1 MAIVVAI
8 IKFKLLY
15 KSSLNLMEA
24 AVGFL
29 LSIQI
34 KDRLPHLK
42 SLNNYYYEEAFQCC
56 RLFIISL
63 QNRYLRGKHIFI
75 TSQHHNVS
83 REEIL
88 IESFS
93 GGHSPSLFRLMN
105 AYSGDKFLLYLLK
118 NLEHNLL
125 SEHFWGSE

>member
-1 MAIVVAI
+1 
-8 IKFKLLY
+8 
-15 KSSLNLMEA
+15 MEA

-29 LSIQI
+29 VIIQI
-34 KDRLPHLK
+34 KDRRRQITKLPHLK
-42 SLNNYYYEEAFQCC
+42 SLLYNYYYEEAFQCC

-63 QNRYLRGKHIFI
+63 QNRYARGKHIFI
-75 TSQHHNVS
+75 TSHHHNVS

-105 AYSGDKFLLYLLK
+105 AYSGEKFLLYLLK
-118 NLEHNLL
+118 NLEHNLF

>member
-1 MAIVVAI
+1 
-8 IKFKLLY
+8 
-15 KSSLNLMEA
+15 MEA

-29 LSIQI
+29 LIIQI
-34 KDRLPHLK
+34 KNRRQTKALATCDKRYYYVHLK
-42 SLNNYYYEEAFQCC
+42 SLYNYYYEEGFQCC

-63 QNRYLRGKHIFI
+63 QNRYARGNIYYI
-75 TSQHHNVS
+75 TTTSQ
-83 REEIL
+83 EEVL

-93 GGHSPSLFRLMN
+93 GHSPSLFRLMN
-105 AYSGDKFLLYLLK
+105 EYSEEKVLLYLLK